1 MIIRYPNTPRLLV
14 CLLICLLPLAHAQAQ
29 TAADSTRPPS
39 ALGPSQPV
47 VTTPAPNEPAPVP
60 REGGLSGYFDNW
72 FNRVNEAQR
81 SQPHWMTPI
90 VTVTPRLEEE
100 VRYDQFWEHL
110 PNGGS
115 LHNFD
120 TGKGL
125 ELIPTTTNEVII
137 GAVPY
142 QERNVRGA
150 QTDGFA
156 DGPTILVKQ
165 RLFSENEASGDAIV
179 TGFFSVTP
187 SGGGGHFTQ
196 RTTVLSPSIAGGKG
210 WGAFDIQATSG
221 FAIPT
226 RNMVELGT
234 QWLTNIA
241 FQVHVAKYF
250 WPEFE
255 LNDDVWVSG
264 KQRGGKNQLFLMPG
278 IIFGRF
284 ELGGRVRAAF
294 GVGYQFAVSPQER
307 LAPVLD
313 PVYDHNWIL
322 TARLSF

>member
-1 MIIRYPNTPRLLV
+1 MRLPIRLPLALA
-14 CLLICLLPLAHAQAQ
+14 CLLPLAAQAQ
-29 TAADSTRPPS
+29 SAGEGAKPAAIGT
-39 ALGPSQPV
+39 
-47 VTTPAPNEPAPVP
+47 TTPAASEPAPTVS
-60 REGGLSGYFDNW
+60 ESGISGYFDNW
-72 FNRVNEAQR
+72 FNRVSQAQA

-142 QERNVRGA
+142 QERNVHGVR
-150 QTDGFA
+150 TDGFA

-165 RLFSENEASGDAIV
+165 RLFSENENNGDAIV
-179 TGFFSVTP
+179 TAFFSVTP

-196 RTTVLSPSIAGGKG
+196 RTTVLSPSLAGGKG

-234 QWLTNIA
+234 QWLTN
-241 FQVHVAKYF
+241 VALQLHLAQYF

-255 LNDDVWVSG
+255 LNDDVWLSG
-264 KQRGGKNQLFLMPG
+264 KQRGGKNQLFLTPG

-284 ELGGRVRAAF
+284 ELGGRLRAAF
-294 GVGYQFAVSPQER
+294 GVGYQFAVSPKQE
-307 LAPVLD
+307 LTPELD